1 MGDLENYEIK
11 QVVEYLEKNN
21 RRNFLIFIPPHHGT
35 HCHKN
40 IEKIKWNCLLCSN
53 GPKLCRKI
61 TPYFKSTSSLSTHIN
76 GDTVIPVLIE
86 PLRWR
91 RWYW

>member
-11 QVVEYLEKNN
+11 QVIKYLEENN

-35 HCHKN
+35 HWHKDIRK
-40 IEKIKWNCLLCSN
+40 IEWDYLLCSN
-53 GPKLCRKI
+53 GPKLCGKMNNN
-61 TPYFKSTSSLSTHIN
+61 FKSIFSLSTHIN
-76 GDTVIPVLIE
+76 GDIVIPIFMR
-86 PLRWR
+86 PRWWW